1 MQKSVTFLCIERF
14 LSLIPRRYQLLNAF
28 INLIS
33 TLGERS
39 TMLNVRNSS
48 CMISEMLKC
57 VYTDV
62 SSNGRSVQKRELY
75 QQKTLLSL
83 KQMFLLQT
91 LATQTVA
98 QEQKPPHHHPGLG
111 WKCRTSEPQSCWI
124 KMCLLSRCQG
134 YSPAPSVWDCGEH
147 NSEPNSNACWNAKP

>member
-1 MQKSVTFLCIERF
+1 MQKSVTFLCIECF

-48 CMISEMLKC
+48 CMISETLKC

-83 KQMFLLQT
+83 KQIFYRLWLLRLWPKNKSLHIIT
-91 LATQTVA
+91 RDWVGSA
-98 QEQKPPHHHPGLG
+98 
-111 WKCRTSEPQSCWI
+111 EPQSPRAAESKCAFY
-124 KMCLLSRCQG
+124 Q
-134 YSPAPSVWDCGEH
+134 D
-147 NSEPNSNACWNAKP
+147 AKVIHLHLEFETVENITVSLILMLVEM